1 MVSFYIISERF
12 SLKIKGLSDARVASI
27 FKKENASAV
36 HFIYIYIFTKPY
48 NSISDESWDAICW
61 RSALFVIFIV
71 K

>member
-36 HFIYIYIFTKPY
+36 HFLCVYSQSLKIQYLM
-48 NSISDESWDAICW
+48 NHEM
-61 RSALFVIFIV
+61 LFVDV
-71 K
+71 PLCL